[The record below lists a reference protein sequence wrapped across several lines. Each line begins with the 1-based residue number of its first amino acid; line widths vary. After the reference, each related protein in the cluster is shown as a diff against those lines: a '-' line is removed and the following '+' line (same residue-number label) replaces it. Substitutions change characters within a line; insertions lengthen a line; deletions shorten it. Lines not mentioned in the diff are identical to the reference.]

1 MWDHI
6 NSYIHA
12 SNGTIHQHKEEDMT
26 AAIQWEF
33 AVGQNGLPLTYSGL
47 FPGQVQCLLE
57 YDEII
62 KALWISSIWNDKY
75 RVRITAGLGG

>member
-1 MWDHI
+1 MWDHM

-33 AVGQNGLPLTYSGL
+33 AVGQNGLPLAYSGL
-47 FPGQVQCLLE
+47 FTGQVQCLLE
-57 YDEII
+57 YDRII
-62 KALWISSIWNDKY
+62 KALWISSVWNDKY
-75 RVRITAGLGG
+75 RVRTTSGLGG